1 MKPLAIIG
9 LDPGTTSGYVI
20 LDLNGQMIKSYSAKE
35 LSLSL
40 VISQIIEHCQPIITA
55 TDKAKLPSFVEEF
68 SRKLG
73 TVIVTPDEDLS
84 KEEKRK
90 LISGF
95 NSGLNISRIAAPLNT
110 NNIHLDAHQQDS
122 LAAAVYAY
130 KKYSPKL
137 EKINHFIQMHNLED
151 KRAEFTQL
159 AFKEE
164 LNFQVIKDLLTK
176 KNVEEKMIKQV
187 IKDDKIT
194 KKDFLRLYEKLLII
208 KKENAV
214 LVNKISQLNSN
225 LNSAKKTHF
234 FLDKKSANFNQRVD
248 GLLKVK
254 EDRMKFQEQEMDRL
268 KARIEAQDGKILL
281 LYSFIGQLQDK
292 QLLKKLDNL
301 GQKEFSAKN
310 NILKVKD
317 NDCLLIYRPEIY
329 SESVLEQLKEKNI
342 VLVSSKK
349 FPPLIQQRFAT
360 VLLGKAGDI
369 GIDFI
374 ENEHFALMDRKKI
387 EDNLPKKI
395 FIEKIIAES
404 KEEREKRRIK
414 KV

>member
-55 TDKAKLPSFVEEF
+55 TDKARLPSFVEEF

-84 KEEKRK
+84 KEEKRD
-90 LISGF
+90 LISNF
-95 NSGLNISRIAAPLNT
+95 NSGKKSV
-110 NNIHLDAHQQDS
+110 HLDAHQQDS

-130 KKYSPKL
+130 KKCSSKL
-137 EKINHFIQMHNLED
+137 EKINNFIILHGLEG
-151 KRAEFTQL
+151 KRMEFTQL

-164 LNFQVIKDLLTK
+164 LNFYVIKDLLTK
-176 KNVEEKMIKQV
+176 KNVEEKIIKQV
-187 IKDDKIT
+187 IKEDKIT
-194 KKDFLRLYEKLLII
+194 KKDFLRLYEKLSLI

-214 LVNKISQLNSN
+214 LANKIGRLTSD
-225 LNSAKKTHF
+225 LNSAKKTHL
-234 FLDKKSANFNQRVD
+234 FLDKKSTNFNQRVD

-268 KARIEAQDGKILL
+268 KAKIEVQDWKILS
-281 LYSFIGQLQDK
+281 LYSFIGQSQSR

-310 NILKVKD
+310 DILKVKD

-360 VLLGKAGDI
+360 VLLGNI
-369 GIDFI
+369 NNLP
-374 ENEHFALMDRKKI
+374 ENEYYVLINRKTIEENLDRKIVI
-387 EDNLPKKI
+387 EEL
-395 FIEKIIAES
+395 IAES
-404 KEEREKRRIK
+404 KEETNKHRT
-414 KV
+414 